1 MVYLNAKGNGNGV
14 GGGVRD
20 EAIVHIAYLLF
31 TLSVGF

>member
-1 MVYLNAKGNGNGV
+1 MVYLNAKGNGV

-20 EAIVHIAYLLF
+20 EAIVHIAYLLS